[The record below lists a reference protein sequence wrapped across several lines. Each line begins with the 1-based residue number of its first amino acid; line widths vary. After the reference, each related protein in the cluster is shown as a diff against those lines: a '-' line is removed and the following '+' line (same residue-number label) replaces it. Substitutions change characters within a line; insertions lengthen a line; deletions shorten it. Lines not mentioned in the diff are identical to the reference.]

1 MDVIDVLTF
10 SMECICVNPFII
22 RLLES
27 NDSVLSVVWFFTASQ
42 RMEMSSSISPQSFMK
57 KC

>member
-1 MDVIDVLTF
+1 MLTF
-10 SMECICVNPFII
+10 SMECICVNPFTI